1 MHFCLFD
8 ISCQKLWHKLG
19 NMEPPPSPYFTLD
32 SVLKNAESDKHPLLI
47 KTFWLHIILWKVQL
61 SQLCELVLEIAY
73 LDRHIKKSEIMQLF
87 NRRVSSSLWLY
98 IESMTTMNL
107 LAFLLFYSFSLFL
120 KATDWK
126 ICRLNDSHLG

>member
-1 MHFCLFD
+1 MHNFNSKEHYTFKKKRLHVCPFD

-19 NMEPPPSPYFTLD
+19 NMDSSPPPPHHFTLD
-32 SVLKNAESDKHPLLI
+32 SVLKNA

-61 SQLCELVLEIAY
+61 FQLCELVLEIAY
-73 LDRHIKKSEIMQLF
+73 LDRHIKKNSERMQLF

-107 LAFLLFYSFSLFL
+107 LAFILFYSFSLF
-120 KATDWK
+120 
-126 ICRLNDSHLG
+126 